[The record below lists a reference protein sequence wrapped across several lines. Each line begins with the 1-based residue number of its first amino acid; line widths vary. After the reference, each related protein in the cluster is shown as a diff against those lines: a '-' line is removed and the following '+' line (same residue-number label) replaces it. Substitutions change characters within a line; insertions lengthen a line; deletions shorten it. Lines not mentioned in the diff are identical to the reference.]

1 MKNIKD
7 LIELYD
13 KDDMCDAIMSLPEQ
27 IEISKEIIKK
37 YSFNNNKKY
46 KNIVVCGMGG
56 SAIGG
61 DFCKLFLKDELSL
74 SIHVNRGYS
83 IPNWVDN
90 DSLVIISSYSG
101 NTEETISCYN
111 MCIDKKIDPVVI
123 STGGYLLKAAQEN
136 NNSYIKVP
144 AGYQP
149 RAALGFSLSF
159 IMLTLRE
166 LDIIN
171 NNQFIDNT
179 SELVESLKDFTSSL
193 HSESNNALDLAQQ
206 IYNKY
211 VIIYTSDKLDSVA
224 YRFRCQLA
232 ENSKIISSHFIFPE
246 QNHNEIEAFEN
257 MNIDNIAFVWLNH
270 PNDLL
275 QNKKR
280 INITKNLLANSGK
293 HYDVKIE
300 NSLNNYDLVLKM
312 ANFVDWVSFYCALLH
327 KTNPSPVNSISKLKS
342 LL

>member
-13 KDDMCDAIMSLPEQ
+13 NEGMCNAIMSLPEQ

-37 YSFNNNKKY
+37 YSFNNNKNY

-74 SIHVNRGYS
+74 SFHVIRGYS

-90 DSLVIISSYSG
+90 NSLVIISSYSG

-111 MCIDKKIDPVVI
+111 MCIDKKIDPIVI

-136 NNSYIKVP
+136 SNLYIKVP
-144 AGYQP
+144 SGYQP

-159 IMLTLRE
+159 IMLTLRN

-171 NNQFIDNT
+171 NNQFIDKT
-179 SELVESLKDFTSSL
+179 SELIESLKDFTSL
-193 HSESNNALDLAQQ
+193 LNSESNNALDLAKQ

-211 VIIYTSDKLDSVA
+211 VIIYSTDKLDSVA

-232 ENSKIISSHFIFPE
+232 ENSKIISSHFVFPE

-275 QNKKR
+275 QNKNR
-280 INITKNLLANSGK
+280 INITKDLLANSGK
-293 HYDVKIE
+293 HYDIKID